1 MLHNFTFNLGG
12 LLFKIGGFYL
22 PFLVCGTFLVLSGA
36 LASLVLL
43 LKVSISNMCTTL
55 KDCSKTLRMYYG
67 KFSDE
72 ICSCAINNELN
83 HIEMIKFPKIV

>member
-1 MLHNFTFNLGG
+1 MLHNFIFNLGG

-43 LKVSISNMCTTL
+43 LKVSIS
-55 KDCSKTLRMYYG
+55 
-67 KFSDE
+67 
-72 ICSCAINNELN
+72 
-83 HIEMIKFPKIV
+83 KIV